1 LNTSDFSSFLL
12 QAQNAHPD
20 VLALTD
26 TGANLVNA
34 VKQARE
40 FGLDQAEMRLASF
53 LMQISELHAIGLAD
67 AKGMLLATAFDWNMN
82 EQTRDF
88 GKRFF
93 EKGHR
98 MPTMVQAGL
107 YSAITHYLKAVQ
119 ASGETTGKAVIDEM
133 KKLPVHDFFA
143 PDGIVRADGV
153 LIHDFYLAQVK
164 APDESTEPWDYLK
177 IVATIPGSEA
187 FRPLAESKCPL
198 AKQAPQQVE

>member
-1 LNTSDFSSFLL
+1 
-12 QAQNAHPD
+12 
-20 VLALTD
+20 
-26 TGANLVNA
+26 
-34 VKQARE
+34 
-40 FGLDQAEMRLASF
+40 
-53 LMQISELHAIGLAD
+53 
-67 AKGMLLATAFDWNMN
+67 
-82 EQTRDF
+82 
-88 GKRFF
+88 
-93 EKGHR
+93 